1 MSRDRSQPRPR
12 DLAACFARG
21 LILDVPPSS
30 IEGAGNAGCALHPWP
45 PVQKKAQASATK
57 GTPHQP
63 AFPAQWCYGLYAISP
78 GTGLSCPRHSWFV
91 STNLAPASGRQDHA
105 ISPSAIAS
113 FVAQKLRLTPPR
125 PSHPA
130 SNVRDDR
137 EAPLMWERDG
147 DSCKFDLGSS
157 RSDLFSLVGLD
168 RFSQRRG
175 DLPVGQSRNAS
186 RCEICRRIYQ
196 AISASNDVSFRD

>member
-1 MSRDRSQPRPR
+1 MPRVWGWQYAAASRTVEIKLSNSPPRYSEFADSRSQPRPR

-21 LILDVPPSS
+21 LILDVPPSRQRAQGMPDARCTRGRLCS
-30 IEGAGNAGCALHPWP
+30 
-45 PVQKKAQASATK
+45 KKAQASATR

-63 AFPAQWCYGLYAISP
+63 AFPAQWCYGLYALSP

-91 STNLAPASGRQDHA
+91 STNLTPASGRQDHA

-113 FVAQKLRLTPPR
+113 FVAQKLRPTPPR

-147 DSCKFDLGSS
+147 ENCKFDLG
-157 RSDLFSLVGLD
+157 
-168 RFSQRRG
+168 
-175 DLPVGQSRNAS
+175 
-186 RCEICRRIYQ
+186 
-196 AISASNDVSFRD
+196 